1 MSGDLTHLLSSSSRL
16 PTDITFNLQSV
27 TFPAH
32 KAILATALPA
42 FDDLFFGNEADP
54 LLYEIDVE
62 YVGPHAF
69 RVFIHHVY
77 GQTVELDTYS
87 FHTLV
92 ELHWLAVNYQDDR
105 FITQL
110 VSKMEEMVERQTN
123 YETLTW
129 WEDLVITYK
138 VDKLQLILA
147 YKRNTVKIEDNNLET
162 AMEVSGDKYIGF
174 KVRSLVGWDI

>member
-1 MSGDLTHLLSSSSRL
+1 M
-16 PTDITFNLQSV
+16 

-32 KAILATALPA
+32 KSILATALPA
-42 FDDLFFGNEADP
+42 FDALFFGDEADP
-54 LLYEIDVE
+54 LLYEVDVE
-62 YVGPHAF
+62 YVGPQAF
-69 RVFIHHVY
+69 RVFIHHLY

-92 ELHWLAVNYQDDR
+92 ELHWLAVNYQDER

-110 VSKMEEMVERQTN
+110 VSRMEEMVERQTD

-129 WEDLVITYK
+129 WEDMVITYK

-147 YKRNTVKIEDNNLET
+147 NKRNTVKIEDNNLET
-162 AMEVSGDKYIGF
+162 AMEVSGDKYFGF
-174 KVRSLVGWDI
+174 KVRILVR